1 LDSDLNANSNAHSVR
16 HTNNNCNANCDCHGN
31 SNGYCNGHA
40 DSDRYPNTYAYPMHG
55 EMYANAAAS
64 PHSVNAPITFKFV
77 QSVADTNRPFQFQ
90 KRSQYFFGADDE
102 TLSVAMRLRNPDRS
116 PFAIHS

>member
-1 LDSDLNANSNAHSVR
+1 LDSDLNADSNAHSVR
-16 HTNNNCNANCDCHGN
+16 HTNNNGNANRDCHGN

-40 DSDRYPNTYAYPMHG
+40 DSDRYPNAYPMHG

-64 PHSVNAPITFKFV
+64 PHSVTAPITFKFV

-90 KRSQYFFGADDE
+90 KRRQDFVRAHNE
-102 TLSVAMRLRNPDRS
+102 TLSVVAMCVHNPNRS
-116 PFAIHS
+116 PFAIQR